1 MTPEL
6 LFEYIVAVIL
16 ALGLGTMAVL
26 FFAACLGF
34 FDK

>member
-6 LFEYIVAVIL
+6 LFEYIFAAI
-16 ALGLGTMAVL
+16 AGIGLGVL
-26 FFAACLGF
+26 FVWFIAACFGF